1 MTTSYGEK
9 LTIAS
14 FGGLEYGYQQ
24 GVISQALVMSR
35 FKSDF
40 PDIVNSSSATGW
52 LTSILQLGGWI
63 GSLSAGIL
71 AEVFTRKHTILSG
84 GLWVILGSFLCA
96 GAHNGSYLFAGRF
109 FTGIGVGTLSA
120 VGPLYNAEL
129 APPEMRGLLV
139 ALQQLSTTIG
149 IMTAYWIGYGTN
161 FIGGTGD
168 GQSDWAWRTPLIVQ
182 GIPAIVLV
190 LGAAFFLPF
199 SPRMLINK
207 GREEEALKTL
217 ASLRNL
223 PEDSIILRCE
233 FLEIKSEVLF
243 QQRSFARRFPHL
255 AESGHSV
262 WRRELVQYTNIF
274 RTKTNF
280 KRVAIA
286 GLIMFF
292 QQWSGVDAI
301 IYYASS
307 IFQSLGVTSGTT
319 SLLATGVVGIINVL
333 ATIPAILIIDKVGR
347 KPLLLAGSIGMF
359 CSMIIVAVIVAKFQH
374 DWEHHATAGWAA
386 VAFIW
391 IYIAN
396 FGYSWGPASWVLIA
410 EIFPLSI
417 RAKGTSI
424 GASSNWMNNF
434 IVAFVV
440 PPMISGIS
448 WGMYL
453 VFAALLFLG
462 AIFIWF
468 CVPETKNKTL
478 EEMDVIF
485 GSVTASED
493 RDILAEVR
501 EELGLSLLLSGGR
514 SKSISEDNQK
524 EGVSA
529 GHLESA

>member
-1 MTTSYGEK
+1 MSGQPTVTEMR
-9 LTIAS
+9 L
-14 FGGLEYGYQQ
+14 Q
-24 GVISQALVMSR
+24 GV
-35 FKSDF
+35 
-40 PDIVNSSSATGW
+40 SSSGISG
-52 LTSILQLGGWI
+52 LLQNKK
-63 GSLSAGIL
+63 
-71 AEVFTRKHTILSG
+71 VFL
-84 GLWVILGSFLCA
+84 VA
-96 GAHNGSYLFAGRF
+96 LFA
-109 FTGIGVGTLSA
+109 S
-120 VGPLYNAEL
+120 PLYNAEL

-149 IMTAYWIGYGTN
+149 IMTAYCIGYGTN
-161 FIGGTGD
+161 YIGGTGD
-168 GQSDWAWRTPLIVQ
+168 GQSDWAWRTPLIAQV
-182 GIPAIVLV
+182 IPAIVLV
-190 LGAAFFLPF
+190 LGAAFFLP
-199 SPRMLINK
+199 SHMLINK

-223 PEDSIILRCE
+223 PEDSIILRYE
-233 FLEIKSEVLF
+233 FLEIKSKVLF

-262 WRRELVQYTNIF
+262 WRREFVQYTNIF
-274 RTKTNF
+274 RTKANF

-286 GLIMFF
+286 GLIVFF

-307 IFQSLGVTSGTT
+307 IFQSLGLTSGTT

-347 KPLLLAGSIGMF
+347 KPLLIAGYIAMF
-359 CSMIIVAVIVAKFQH
+359 CSMIIVTVIVAKFQH

-396 FGYSWGPASWVLIA
+396 FGYSWGPARWVLI
-410 EIFPLSI
+410 S
-417 RAKGTSI
+417 
-424 GASSNWMNNF
+424 
-434 IVAFVV
+434 
-440 PPMISGIS
+440 
-448 WGMYL
+448 
-453 VFAALLFLG
+453 

-468 CVPETKNKTL
+468 YVPETKNKAL
-478 EEMDVIF
+478 EEMDVVF

-501 EELGLSLLLSGGR
+501 EELGLSLLLDGGG

-524 EGVSA
+524 EGISA